1 MTFTLALTGD
11 SMITRGGLIAAN
23 PRARR
28 LQSLIAG
35 ADVSFTNLEV
45 VASDLADPAYAGGQR
60 GRGSA
65 AFHSSGAFTP
75 TLIAPA
81 AVLDG
86 LPAMGFDVVAFANNH
101 TLNLGV
107 DGMLDTVRELRQ
119 RGLPCA
125 GVGTTLEAAAM
136 PAYVDTAS
144 GSVAVVGCSATFTP
158 GDEATRPS
166 ASMRGRPGLNP
177 LRHRTKLGV
186 PEAQLAAIAAAHR
199 QLGLDEEIN
208 YLRDMRFLGPD
219 APGEHTLFGSTFFAS
234 DPARVQTTC
243 VPSDL
248 DRICRWVREAKAR
261 AELAV
266 VSVHSHENGRQLVD
280 PAGFLV
286 DFAHA
291 VVDAGADVVVGH
303 GPHRVRGIELYR
315 GRPIFYSLGNFV
327 GQFELLSM
335 VSSHSYDA
343 FGAADDRLPYEVI
356 GGDCLGFADH
366 EEYWRSVVP
375 VLTFDG
381 DRLRQIDLHPITLGF
396 SSPLPQR
403 GRPALAEP
411 EQANAVLED
420 LRRLSGP
427 FGTKITAD
435 GGVAAV
441 DLPAR

>member
-11 SMITRGGLIAAN
+11 SMITRGSLVGADPDAQ
-23 PRARR
+23 R
-28 LQSLIAG
+28 LQRLVAG

-45 VASDLADPAYAGGQR
+45 VASDLADPAYQD
-60 GRGSA
+60 GRDSA

-81 AVLDG
+81 AVLDE
-86 LPAMGFDVVAFANNH
+86 LPAMGIDVVAFANNH

-107 DGMLDTVRELRQ
+107 DGMLDTVRELRR

-125 GVGTTLEAAAM
+125 GVGTTLEAASM
-136 PAYVDTAS
+136 PAYVDTAA
-144 GSVAVVGCSATFTP
+144 GSVAVLGCSTTFTP

-177 LRHRTKLGV
+177 LRHRVKLGV
-186 PEAQLAAIAAAHR
+186 TDGQLAAIAEAHR
-199 QLGLDEEIN
+199 QLGLDEQLD

-219 APGEHTLFGSTFFAS
+219 APGERLLFGSAFFAA
-234 DPARVQTTC
+234 DPPRVQTSC

-266 VSVHSHENGRQLVD
+266 VSVHSHENGRGLTD

-291 VVDAGADVVVGH
+291 VIDAGADVVAGH
-303 GPHRVRGIELYR
+303 GPHRIRGVELYR

-327 GQFELLSM
+327 SQFELLSM
-335 VSSHSYDA
+335 LSSHSYDA
-343 FGAADDRLPYEVI
+343 LGAADDRLPYEVV
-356 GGDCLGFADH
+356 GGDCLGFADD

-381 DRLRQIDLHPITLGF
+381 DRLQRIDLHPITLGF
-396 SSPLPQR
+396 SRPLPQR
-403 GRPALAEP
+403 GRPALAGP
-411 EQANAVLED
+411 DQAADIIDHLD
-420 LRRLSGP
+420 RLSAP
-427 FGTKITAD
+427 FGTKIITQGD
-435 GGVAAV
+435 GAV
-441 DLPAR
+441 IELPAG

>member
-11 SMITRGGLIAAN
+11 SMITRGGLVSADPDAQ
-23 PRARR
+23 RLRR
-28 LQSLIAG
+28 LIAG

-45 VASDLADPAYAGGQR
+45 VASDLADPAYAGGQAAR
-60 GRGSA
+60 DSA

-81 AVLDG
+81 AVLDELLAVG
-86 LPAMGFDVVAFANNH
+86 IDIVAFANNH

-107 DGMLDTVRELRQ
+107 DGMLDTVRELRR

-125 GVGTTLEAAAM
+125 GVGTTLESASM
-136 PAYVDTAS
+136 PAYADTAA

-166 ASMRGRPGLNP
+166 ASMRGRPGLSP
-177 LRHRTKLGV
+177 LRHRTRLGV
-186 PEAQLAAIAAAHR
+186 TEGQLAVIAGAHR
-199 QLGLDEEIN
+199 QLGLDDELD

-219 APGEHTLFGSTFFAS
+219 APGERTLFGSTFFTA
-234 DPARVQTTC
+234 DPPRVQTDC
-243 VPSDL
+243 VPSDV

-266 VSVHSHENGRQLVD
+266 VSVHSHENGPTLTE

-286 DFAHA
+286 ELAHA
-291 VVDAGADVVVGH
+291 VIDAGADVVAGH

-327 GQFELLSM
+327 GQFELLTM
-335 VSSHSYDA
+335 LSSHSYDA
-343 FGAADDRLPYEVI
+343 LGAADDRMPYEVV
-356 GGDCLGFADH
+356 GGDCLGFADD

-375 VLTFDG
+375 VLSYDG
-381 DRLRQIDLHPITLGF
+381 DRLARIDLHPITLGAGR
-396 SSPLPQR
+396 PAPQR
-403 GRPALAEP
+403 GRPALAGP
-411 EQANAVLED
+411 DQGAAVIED
-420 LRRLSGP
+420 LRRLSVP
-427 FGTKITAD
+427 FGTKIGTEGELA
-435 GGVAAV
+435 VV
-441 DLPAR
+441 DLPGT

>member
-11 SMITRGGLIAAN
+11 SMITRGGLVTAD
-23 PRARR
+23 PDARR
-28 LQSLIAG
+28 LQSLVAG

-45 VASDLADPAYAGGQR
+45 VASDLADPAGTQR
-60 GRGSA
+60 GRESA

-81 AVLDG
+81 AVLDE
-86 LPAMGFDVVAFANNH
+86 LPAMGIDVVAFANNH

-107 DGMLDTVRELRQ
+107 DGMLDTVRELRR

-125 GVGTTLEAAAM
+125 GVGATLEAASM

-144 GSVAVVGCSATFTP
+144 GSVAVLGCSATFTP

-177 LRHRTKLGV
+177 LRHRTTLGV
-186 PEAQLAAIAAAHR
+186 TEGQLAAIAEAHR
-199 QLGLDEEIN
+199 QLGFDAELD
-208 YLRDMRFLGPD
+208 YLREMRFLGPD
-219 APGEHTLFGSTFFAS
+219 GPGQRTLFGSAFFAA
-234 DPARVQTTC
+234 DAPRVQTDC
-243 VPSDL
+243 VASDL

-266 VSVHSHENGRQLVD
+266 VSVHSHENGRDLTD

-303 GPHRVRGIELYR
+303 GPHRVRGIEFYR

-335 VSSHSYDA
+335 LSSHSYDA
-343 FGAADDRLPYEVI
+343 LGAADDRLPHEVV
-356 GGDCLGFADH
+356 GGACLGFADD

-375 VLTFDG
+375 VLAFDG
-381 DRLRQIDLHPITLGF
+381 DRLGRIELHPITLGF
-396 SSPLPQR
+396 SRPLPQR
-403 GRPALAEP
+403 GRPALAGPDE
-411 EQANAVLED
+411 AAAVIED
-420 LRRLSGP
+420 LRRLSVP
-427 FGTKITAD
+427 FGTKIVTEGD
-435 GGVAAV
+435 VAV
-441 DLPAR
+441 LELPTG